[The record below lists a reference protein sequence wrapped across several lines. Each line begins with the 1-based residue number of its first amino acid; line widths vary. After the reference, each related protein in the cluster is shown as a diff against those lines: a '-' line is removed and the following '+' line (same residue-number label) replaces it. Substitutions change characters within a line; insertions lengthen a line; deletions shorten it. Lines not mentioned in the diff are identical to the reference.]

1 MNRLREWLQP
11 FFFFSNNW
19 ISLIGVVLVTTAT
32 VFWLFLLPQMLLGE
46 ESHPYLGILTAML
59 LPGCFLA
66 GLALIPVGIALQRR
80 SLLRRGMIPAVLP
93 PLDWANPG
101 VRRLVT
107 LVGLLTC
114 VNIMIAAQASYHAV
128 NYMDSV
134 TFCGQTC
141 HTVMKPEFAAYQNSP
156 HARVE
161 CVKCHIGPGASFF
174 VKSKVSGIWQVFAVT
189 FNTYDR
195 PIQTPVANLRPAR
208 ETCETCHWPQKYGDD
223 RLRVINKFGDDEKNT
238 PSKTVLLLRVG
249 AIHRAHQGEGVH
261 IRYYPADLK
270 RQSIPL
276 VGAPS
281 GIYQSPDF
289 KMQAAAEPPGM
300 REMDCMDCH
309 NRPTHTFEVPE
320 RAVDTAMA
328 AGRISAALP
337 FAKKNAVAAL
347 KEGKDGAD
355 AERRFVS
362 QYPGAPD
369 DARRSAE
376 MVRRIFERNVFPEM
390 KITWGTYPNHVGH
403 TDSPGCFRCHDG
415 NHKAKQGKE
424 LSQDCNTCHSLVAM
438 EEPSPKILGDLGVA
452 AQ

>member
-1 MNRLREWLQP
+1 
-11 FFFFSNNW
+11 
-19 ISLIGVVLVTTAT
+19 
-32 VFWLFLLPQMLLGE
+32 
-46 ESHPYLGILTAML
+46 
-59 LPGCFLA
+59 
-66 GLALIPVGIALQRR
+66 
-80 SLLRRGMIPAVLP
+80 
-93 PLDWANPG
+93 
-101 VRRLVT
+101 
-107 LVGLLTC
+107 
-114 VNIMIAAQASYHAV
+114 
-128 NYMDSV
+128 
-134 TFCGQTC
+134 
-141 HTVMKPEFAAYQNSP
+141 
-156 HARVE
+156 
-161 CVKCHIGPGASFF
+161 
-174 VKSKVSGIWQVFAVT
+174 
-189 FNTYDR
+189 
-195 PIQTPVANLRPAR
+195 VANLRPAR